1 MTGRSKSITQGLL
14 KNKHKE
20 GEMTKSGLIDAV
32 HGKTSSLTKVQVAH
46 VVDTILDSIKSALMK
61 GERVEIRDFGNFA
74 VRSRN
79 ARKARNPRTGIMVD
93 VPPKKVPRFKPGKEL
108 KEMVEKVAEDK

>member
-1 MTGRSKSITQGLL
+1 
-14 KNKHKE
+14 
-20 GEMTKSGLIDAV
+20 MTKSGLIDAINA
-32 HGKTSSLTKVQVAH
+32 KSSNLTKVQVAH

-79 ARKARNPRTGIMVD
+79 ARKARNPRTGEAIS
-93 VPPKKVPRFKPGKEL
+93 VPAMKVPKFKASKHL
-108 KEMVEKVAEDK
+108 KDAVK